1 MVDLGTGTGSN
12 ARYLVPAM
20 TVPQRWVLLDQDEHL
35 LALAGERLQHLDVPL
50 ETHACHLNA
59 KRLAGQIPD
68 GTRLITASALIDLMS
83 EDWLEALAVAAAR
96 HNAGVFIALSYAG
109 DVELSPADQDDDWIR
124 ETVNE
129 HQHNDKG
136 TGAALGPSATNYLKQ
151 QLELRDYQVSVAPSP
166 WHLTPAQSA
175 LQRALLEGWR
185 DAVMQQSPGERQRAE
200 RWFGLRLKQADEQSL
215 SIRVEHEDLF
225 ARPARDGVA

>member
-1 MVDLGTGTGSN
+1 
-12 ARYLVPAM
+12 M

-83 EDWLEALAVAAAR
+83 EDWLEAVAVAAAR

-109 DVELSPADQDDDWIR
+109 DVELLPADQDDDWIR

-166 WHLTPAQSA
+166 WRLTPAQSA

-185 DAVMQQSPGERQRAE
+185 DAVMQQSPSERQRAE